1 MMIMEEYYYYRFP
14 KSAAEIP
21 VHFGD
26 SDIEV
31 KKVLPKMFVEGMTS
45 MNLGKRGFLYHF
57 VCTFLKRGFNRTF
70 VEYDLCKNNKVVS
83 KAVLISKDAVYQ
95 FLPPKGIHLGFCE
108 TVKDERGKGYYPALL
123 QYICRINPTKD
134 FHMIVKV
141 GNTSSIRGI
150 EKAGFKRYGGGI
162 KNHKGHFI
170 ITKIYNDEK

>member
-1 MMIMEEYYYYRFP
+1 MELYYYYRFP
-14 KSAAEIP
+14 KSAADIP
-21 VHFGD
+21 VNFD
-26 SDIEV
+26 DVDIKV
-31 KKVLPKMFVEGMTS
+31 KKVFPKMFVDGMTS

-70 VEYDLCKNNKVVS
+70 VEYDLCKNNKVIS

-123 QYICRINPTKD
+123 KYICRVNPTMD

-141 GNTSSIRGI
+141 NNTASIRGI
-150 EKAGFKRYGGGI
+150 EKAGFKRYGGI
-162 KNHKGHFI
+162 KNNKGHFI
-170 ITKIYNDEK
+170 ITTFYNDEK

>member
-1 MMIMEEYYYYRFP
+1 MEKYYYYRYL
-14 KSAAEIP
+14 KS
-21 VHFGD
+21 D
-26 SDIEV
+26 KDISVIIDKRDDLRV
-31 KKVLPKMFVEGMTS
+31 KKTIPRIFVEGMTK
-45 MNLGKRGFLYHF
+45 MNLGKRAFFYHF

-134 FHMIVKV
+134 FYMIVKAS
-141 GNTSSIRGI
+141 NTASIRGI
-150 EKAGFKRYGGGI
+150 EKAGFKRYGGVL
-162 KNHKGHFI
+162 KT
-170 ITKIYNDEK
+170 TKDIS